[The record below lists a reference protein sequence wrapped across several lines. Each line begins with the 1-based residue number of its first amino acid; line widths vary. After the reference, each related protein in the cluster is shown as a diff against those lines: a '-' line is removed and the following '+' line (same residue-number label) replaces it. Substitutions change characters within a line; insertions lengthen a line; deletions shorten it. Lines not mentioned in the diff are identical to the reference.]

1 LRRTLHF
8 ARHAR
13 AGTTRSGYFPAAQH
27 APVITIG
34 GSTRTSTVDLD
45 EIRITE

>member
-1 LRRTLHF
+1 MPVILP
-8 ARHAR
+8 AR
-13 AGTTRSGYFPAAQH
+13 ASATRSGYFAAVQH

-45 EIRITE
+45 DIRITE